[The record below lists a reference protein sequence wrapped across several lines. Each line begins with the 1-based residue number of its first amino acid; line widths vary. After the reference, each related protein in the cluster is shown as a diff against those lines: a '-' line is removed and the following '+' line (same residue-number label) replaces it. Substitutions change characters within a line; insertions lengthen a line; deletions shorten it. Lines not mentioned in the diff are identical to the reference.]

1 MLFPMKEINYK
12 CEAYTKIPIVKIQY
26 LNNVVIGGNEICI

>member
-12 CEAYTKIPIVKIQY
+12 CEAKNYKGNTKIPIVKVQY
-26 LNNVVIGGNEICI
+26 LNNVVLCN